1 MFEIGSFIVY
11 RSEGV
16 CVVSDIS
23 IENFGMIGKD
33 EQYYKLTPINDRKST
48 VFVPLANERLV
59 AFMRPLMSAEEINK
73 MADELRDE
81 RMEWLPDSRGRNNAF
96 RDVLSR
102 GDRRELCV
110 LVNTVNERLEQIAR
124 AGKKAGSTELS
135 ALSKAEKMLYEEFSA
150 TTDISSIEQ
159 ISLLLKG
166 EIRLG
171 ERPE

>member
-1 MFEIGSFIVY
+1 MFEIGSFVIY

-16 CVVSDIS
+16 CVVTDIR
-23 IENFGMIGKD
+23 IENFGTIGKE
-33 EQYYKLTPINDRKST
+33 EQYYILTPINDGKST

-59 AFMRPLMSAEEINK
+59 SFMRPLMSADEINA
-73 MADELRDE
+73 MADGLRDE

-110 LVNTVNERLEQIAR
+110 LVNTVNERLEQIAVQ
-124 AGKKAGSTELS
+124 GKKAGSTELS
-135 ALSKAEKMLYEEFSA
+135 ALSKAEKMLYEEFRV

-166 EIRLG
+166 EILLG
-171 ERPE
+171 VRRE